1 MSMGEA
7 RSGDGIDPDFGSFG
21 SDFDRIDDV
30 LEGDNGPAKLLVEAK
45 TTVVDDFIYSEV
57 LKDVAPEVISSLEET
72 LERPVSDEEMVDAI
86 KHGGEHGDGEFYE
99 RILNLAIEAD
109 NSGDTHA
116 IQNSIFEDKVEVSD
130 AFAIDYI
137 LRGGKRLRPFM
148 TLLAE
153 FGLEGETSYK
163 GAMVGASQEIV
174 HASSLEHDDDM
185 DDDVVR
191 RGKLTSERVN
201 KALYG
206 EGSWKQSVL
215 DGNKVEAWG
224 NEAINSIIDDPSESF
239 DGIPKQA
246 SKLIF
251 QMEADLNDGQK
262 RDIDM
267 EDMQLGEASLED
279 YEEMIAG
286 KTGALFKS
294 GVDIILEDH
303 LRDSDYLQ
311 DEREEIRGLF
321 NEYMTSFN
329 RLFQS
334 GDDAIEVFRPEE
346 SGKSETDVANRKI
359 TFPAIQTKDHL
370 QQERDEYAELLLD
383 VFDGAYDEVTSEM
396 QSTAEEMHQEAMQK
410 DEVRE
415 EVFEDPEDM
424 DLTISDDAEAGGEWE
439 EEWITNAIRM
449 YGKEA
454 SEAVADSYLGTAF
467 SAVDE
472 LYEMDVIN
480 DAAREKYKQMA
491 EFVWNRDH

>member
-1 MSMGEA
+1 
-7 RSGDGIDPDFGSFG
+7 
-21 SDFDRIDDV
+21 
-30 LEGDNGPAKLLVEAK
+30 
-45 TTVVDDFIYSEV
+45 
-57 LKDVAPEVISSLEET
+57 
-72 LERPVSDEEMVDAI
+72 
-86 KHGGEHGDGEFYE
+86 
-99 RILNLAIEAD
+99 
-109 NSGDTHA
+109 
-116 IQNSIFEDKVEVSD
+116 
-130 AFAIDYI
+130 
-137 LRGGKRLRPFM
+137 M
-148 TLLAE
+148 TLLTE

-224 NEAINSIIDDPSESF
+224 NEAINSIIDDPSEEF
-239 DGIPKQA
+239 NGIPKQA

-267 EDMQLGEASLED
+267 EDMQLGEASLND

-346 SGKSETDVANRKI
+346 SGKSETDVKNRKI
-359 TFPAIQTKDHL
+359 TFPAIQTKEHL
-370 QQERDEYAELLLD
+370 QQERGEYAELLLD

-424 DLTISDDAEAGGEWE
+424 DLTISEDAEAGGEWE